1 VLWFGK
7 CCAVL
12 AAAIVEA
19 LVAAAKYFVV
29 QLADKLKK
37 LMAGL
42 KWAAIEEASIF

>member
-1 VLWFGK
+1 MLWFGK

-19 LVAAAKYFVV
+19 LVVAAAYLVV
-29 QLADKLKK
+29 PLAGKLKK

-42 KWAAIEEASIF
+42 KWAVIEEASIF